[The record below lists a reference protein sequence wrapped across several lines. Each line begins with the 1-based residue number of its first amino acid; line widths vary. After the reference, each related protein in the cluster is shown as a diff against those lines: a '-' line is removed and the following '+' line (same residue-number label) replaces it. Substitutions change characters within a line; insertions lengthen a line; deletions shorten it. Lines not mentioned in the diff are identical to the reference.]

1 MPTQETLNYAINGV
15 IDTAR
20 PVLQNL
26 ESLGTNCGAWV
37 NYDIYN
43 GLWSFVINEAAGAAH
58 IFNDSNIIGNINVS
72 GKGIT
77 ELYNKVK
84 VSYPNSDLNDN
95 IDYVVLEIPP
105 EDFYPN
111 EVENVLEIQLQ
122 QTSNQVTAQALGLVE
137 LKQSRVDKIIEFKSD
152 YSMLGV
158 KAGDVISVTAE
169 MYGYDEKLF
178 RVVTLAED
186 DADDNNIVLSITA
199 LEYDPD
205 VYSLLNINRY
215 QRDRNNGIK
224 TFNTNPPLVN
234 NNNTSSGNQIT
245 NALSTAGNTGFQNTF
260 STGLTQNTRIPGL
273 YQNQLILDVATVD
286 TAFEA
291 FAAGGGH
298 TMSNSYV
305 IGTGFQ
311 LVHADTN
318 IAAEPFKSLTIALE
332 VPYGTIHYTIGS
344 TPITL
349 SSYYPCFLDI
359 YYSATPYGTV
369 AGVINNAYLVTR
381 IRADLQTQN
390 ITWTVPFPLPGWWYF
405 LINPTDTADLNYGGI
420 IITQYD
426 TEAQGSGGGLTL
438 TGTAYE

>member
-1 MPTQETLNYAINGV
+1 MPTQETLDYAINGV

-20 PVLQNL
+20 PVLENL

-43 GLWSFVINEAAGAAH
+43 GLWSFVINDAAGAAH
-58 IFNDSNIIGNINVS
+58 AFDDSNIIGNINVS

-199 LEYDPD
+199 LEYDAD

-215 QRDRNNGIK
+215 QRERNNGIK

-234 NNNTSSGNQIT
+234 NNNTSTGNQVT
-245 NALSTAGNTGFQNTF
+245 AALGTAGNTAFQNTF
-260 STGLTQNTRIPGL
+260 TTGLTQNTKIPGL
-273 YQNQLILDVATVD
+273 YQAQLILSTSTVD
-286 TAFEA
+286 DSFQD
-291 FAAGGGH
+291 FADGGGH
-298 TMSNSYV
+298 TMSANYA
-305 IGTGFQ
+305 IGTGFE
-311 LVHADTN
+311 LVHDNTEIIN
-318 IAAEPFKSLTIALE
+318 EPFKSLTIALE
-332 VPYGTIHYTIGS
+332 VPFGDMHYAIGA
-344 TPITL
+344 TPLTTAG
-349 SSYYPCFLDI
+349 YYPCFLDV
-359 YYSATPYGTV
+359 YYSVNSYGTV
-369 AGVINNAYLVTR
+369 NQVINNATLTTT

-390 ITWTVPFPLPGWWYF
+390 ITWTDPIVAPGWWY
-405 LINPTDTADLNYGGI
+405 IIISPTDTADLNYGAI
-420 IITQYD
+420 TITQYD
-426 TEAQGSGGGLTL
+426 TQAQGSGGGLTL
-438 TGTAYE
+438 TATAYE